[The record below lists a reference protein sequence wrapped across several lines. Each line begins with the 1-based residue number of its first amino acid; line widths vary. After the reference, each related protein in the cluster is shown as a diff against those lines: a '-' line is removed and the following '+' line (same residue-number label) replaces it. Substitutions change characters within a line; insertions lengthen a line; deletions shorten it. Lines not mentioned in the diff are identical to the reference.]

1 MSANVWRRSCGGNYN
16 KESRH
21 FVCEPN
27 GRVAC
32 GGGMSTSAKH
42 KGKVYLV
49 GAGPGDLGLVTL
61 RAKECVEQADVIVYD
76 HLANPA
82 ILGWAPDNVEI
93 IYAGKRA
100 GERALNQEKINAVL
114 IEKAREGKQIVRL
127 KGGDPFVFGRGAEEA
142 EAIADAGIEFEIVP
156 GITSAIA
163 GPAYAG
169 IPVTHRAENSHV
181 TFFTGHE
188 DPAKAESAIDYA
200 ALAKLGGTQVMLM
213 GVERIQSITR
223 EMLVNGVRADL
234 PVALVRWAT
243 TGRQE
248 TLTGTLQDIGQRV
261 VDTRFEAPAVAVFGE
276 VVALRES
283 LNWYEKRPLSG
294 KRIVVTRTRKQAG
307 ALSSRLRAL
316 GAEIIELPTIRIE
329 PPTNLREFAELVQDA
344 HAYDWIVFTSANGVE
359 AFFEIFFKLYDDTRE
374 IGGTRIA
381 AIGPAT
387 AQRVADFHLHVDLQ
401 PDEFVAESVIREFQK
416 QGGVENLRILLVRA
430 EKARDVLTKQ
440 LSSLGAIVDEALA
453 YRTVPET
460 RDTTGAHRQLLEEGA
475 DLVTFTSSSTVE
487 NFLALGLPW
496 PKGMQVAS
504 IGPIT
509 SKTAREHGLRIGIE
523 ARRHDIGGL
532 VEAIEKFFER
542 GKR

>member
-1 MSANVWRRSCGGNYN
+1 MASKTKS
-16 KESRH
+16 
-21 FVCEPN
+21 
-27 GRVAC
+27 
-32 GGGMSTSAKH
+32 
-42 KGKVYLV
+42 GKCFLV

-61 RAKECVEQADVIVYD
+61 RAKECIEQADVIVYD
-76 HLANPA
+76 HLANPE
-82 ILGWAPDNVEI
+82 ILAWARDDAEI
-93 IYAGKRA
+93 IYAGKKAGEHALGQEEINVLLVERARA
-100 GERALNQEKINAVL
+100 G
-114 IEKAREGKQIVRL
+114 KQVVRL

-142 EAIADAGIEFEIVP
+142 KAIVDAGIEFEIVP

-188 DPAKAESAIDYA
+188 DPEKIGIAIDYG

-213 GVERIQSITR
+213 GVQRLESIVR
-223 EMLVNGVRADL
+223 EMLEQGMREDL

-243 TGRQE
+243 TARQE
-248 TLTGTLQDIGQRV
+248 TLTGTLQNIAQRV
-261 VDTRFEAPAVAVFGE
+261 ADVSFEAPAVVVFGE

-307 ALSSRLRAL
+307 ELSAQLRTL
-316 GAEIIELPTIRIE
+316 GAHVFELPTIRIE
-329 PPTNLREFAELVQDA
+329 PPGDLRAFAELVQDA
-344 HAYDWIVFTSANGVE
+344 HSYDWIVFTSANGVE
-359 AFFEIFFKLYDDTRE
+359 AFFEIFFKLYDDGRE
-374 IGGTRIA
+374 IGGARIA

-387 AQRVADFHLHVDLQ
+387 AQRIRDFHLHVDLQ
-401 PDEFVAESVIREFQK
+401 PDEFVAEAVVREFQK
-416 QGGVENLRILLVRA
+416 LGGVENLRILLVRA
-430 EKARDVLTKQ
+430 EKARDVLPKE
-440 LSSLGAIVDEALA
+440 LSGLGAIVDEGLA

-460 RDTTGAHRQLLEEGA
+460 RDTTGARRHLLEEGA
-475 DLVTFTSSSTVE
+475 DLIAFTSSSTVE

-496 PKGMQVAS
+496 PDGMQVAS

-509 SKTAREHGLRIGIE
+509 SKTARDHGLKIEIE

-532 VEAIEKFFER
+532 VEAIREFFEK
-542 GKR
+542 GKGHG